1 MPPVCLAIET
11 SCDETAAAVVRHPAE
26 VLSSVVSS
34 QYVHAQYGGV
44 VPELAARAHMELLV
58 PIVRQALA
66 DAGIPAAGVDLVCV
80 THTPGLLGALL
91 TGLPFAK
98 ALAFGLNKPFVGV
111 HHLEGH
117 LFAVRL
123 EHPDASPP
131 FLAAVLSGGHTE
143 LLLVRDWCSY
153 EELGSTLDD
162 ALGEAFDKSAKLLGL
177 PYPGGAALEQLARAG
192 KPSIPFPVSAPT
204 RDSSASASAERRSA
218 NADSETRSS
227 SHSTFDNRH
236 STISLDFSFSGLKT
250 AVLYYLRDHPDA
262 DRADVAASFQTAAVA
277 SVVNR
282 LNQAIDRT
290 GFSTVAVSG
299 GVAANGFLRERL
311 ADLAERRN
319 LRLLIPRPGYCTDNA
334 AMIGAAGLERF
345 LRFGPSAFSLPAAAR
360 TPLH

>member
-1 MPPVCLAIET
+1 VAAVCLAIET
-11 SCDETAAAVVRHPAE
+11 SCDETAAAVVRYPAE

-66 DAGIPAAGVDLVCV
+66 DAGVPAAGVDLVCV

-111 HHLEGH
+111 HHIEGH

-177 PYPGGAALEQLARAG
+177 PYPGGAALEQLARSG
-192 KPSIPFPVSAPT
+192 RPTIPFPVSAPT
-204 RDSSASASAERRSA
+204 RESVPNVSSA
-218 NADSETRSS
+218 
-227 SHSTFDNRH
+227 HSPFPIPHYPT
-236 STISLDFSFSGLKT
+236 SLDFSFSGLKT

-277 SVVNR
+277 SVLNR

-311 ADLAERRN
+311 ADLAVRRS

-345 LRFGPSAFSLPAAAR
+345 RRFGPSPFGLPATAR